1 MRYNEIV
8 SEIYYKADSTYRGKR
23 LPGLEPDPVD
33 NASPVSAISNMPDD
47 DDPSKIY
54 DRKEMQRA
62 ITQALGKL
70 SPKEEQLL
78 RMRYFLDMTL
88 DEIAEKYDLSRERI
102 RQIEAK
108 GLRKLKHPAI
118 SKKLKGFL

>member
-8 SEIYYKADSTYRGKR
+8 SEIYYKADTTYRGKR

-33 NASPVSAISNMPDD
+33 TASPISAAGNMPDD
-47 DDPSKIY
+47 EDPSKIY

-62 ITQALGKL
+62 VTQALGKL
-70 SPKEEQLL
+70 SPKEEQVL
-78 RMRYFLDMTL
+78 RMRFFLDMTL
-88 DEIAEKYDLSRERI
+88 EQIAEKYGVRRERI

-108 GLRKLKHPAI
+108 GLRKLKHPATA
-118 SKKLKGFL
+118 KKLKGFL

>member
-1 MRYNEIV
+1 MRYKEII
-8 SEIYYKADSTYRGKR
+8 SEIYYKADTTYRRKR
-23 LPGLEPDPVD
+23 LPVLDPDPVD
-33 NASPVSAISNMPDD
+33 NAAPISAANNIPDE

-62 ITQALGKL
+62 ITQALSKL

-78 RMRYFLDMTL
+78 RMRFFLDMTL
-88 DEIAEKYDLSRERI
+88 DEIAKKYNVTRERV

-108 GLRKLKHPAI
+108 GLRKLKHPA
-118 SKKLKGFL
+118 KNLKRFY